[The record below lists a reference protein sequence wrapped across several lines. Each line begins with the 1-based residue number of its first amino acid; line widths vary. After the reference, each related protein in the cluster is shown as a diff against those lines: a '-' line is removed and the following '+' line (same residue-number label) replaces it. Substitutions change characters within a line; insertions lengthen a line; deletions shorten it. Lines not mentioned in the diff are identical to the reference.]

1 LYPLVPAALAG
12 VTPLQPVLLYDRRIP
27 LRLFRA
33 FRRGA
38 VFFARTG
45 FAVLRRAVLA
55 DNSPIAA
62 RLETAALKH
71 PMATAESIERAIAA
85 HLPCEHLAVRGDGQH
100 WGVLIVTARLR
111 G

>member
-1 LYPLVPAALAG
+1 PFAAAVLAG
-12 VTPLQPVLLYDRRIP
+12 GIPLQPVLLYDRRIP

-45 FAVLRRAVLA
+45 CAVLRRAV
-55 DNSPIAA
+55 NNPVAA

-71 PMATAESIERAIAA
+71 SMATAESIERAIAA

-100 WGVLIVTARLR
+100 WEALIVRAAFERLAK